1 MNKPRLQLRH
11 GVAATLAALG
21 LLACVVQAAAQ
32 TQGQTPAQTPVNA
45 SAAVRAVDYIV
56 AVVNSEPITNAEV
69 NRLRQRLEREAES
82 ASQRPSREE
91 LNRLA
96 LEQLI
101 NRKAQAQ
108 EARDTGVRIDDDLVD
123 QTEQNIAASNQ
134 LSREEFRKRLQ
145 AQGVDPAGFR
155 EEVREQLL
163 VQRLRDRELQSR
175 LRVSELEVEQF
186 LREQAQAQRQLPAEI
201 NLGMVLVAVP
211 ENASPEQLAQRL
223 ERARMV
229 AERAR
234 KGEDFASLVR
244 TYSEAFD
251 RASNAGVLGLR
262 PEDRYPELFVEAVRR
277 LKTGEVAEPVRSGA
291 GFHVLKLLERREA
304 ASAMSITQ
312 TRARHILLRPGPQL
326 SQDQA
331 AARLLEVRR
340 EIAAGQKSFDAAAR
354 DVSQD
359 GSAEQG
365 GDLGWASPGMFVPE
379 FEQVMNQLQPGQ
391 ISQPVVSRFGVH
403 LIEVTERREQALSA
417 AEQREM
423 ARQTLREKKQEEAL
437 IDWAQEVRGRAYVEM
452 REPPQ

>member
-21 LLACVVQAAAQ
+21 LLACVAQAAAQ
-32 TQGQTPAQTPVNA
+32 TQAQTPVNG
-45 SAAVRAVDYIV
+45 SATVRAVDYIV

-251 RASNAGVLGLR
+251 RASNAGELGLR
-262 PEDRYPELFVEAVRR
+262 SEDRYPELFVEAVRR

-340 EIAAGQKSFDAAAR
+340 DIAAGQKSFAAAAR

>member
-11 GVAATLAALG
+11 GVAAALAALG
-21 LLACVVQAAAQ
+21 LLASAAHA
-32 TQGQTPAQTPVNA
+32 QTPAAA
-45 SAAVRAVDYIV
+45 STAVRAVDFIV

-69 NRLRQRLEREAES
+69 SRLRQRLEREAEG
-82 ASQRPSREE
+82 ASPRPSREE

-108 EARDTGVRIDDDLVD
+108 EARDTGVRIDEDLVD

-134 LSREEFRKRLQ
+134 LSREDFRKRLQ
-145 AQGVDPAGFR
+145 AQGLDPRTFR
-155 EEVREQLL
+155 DELREQLL

-175 LRVSELEVEQF
+175 VRVTELEVEQY
-186 LREQAQAQRQLPAEI
+186 LRDQTQAQRQLPAEI
-201 NLGMVLVAVP
+201 NLGMVLIAVP
-211 ENASPEQLAQRL
+211 ENATAEQVAQRL
-223 ERARMV
+223 ERARRV

-234 KGEDFASLVR
+234 KGDDFATLVR
-244 TYSEAFD
+244 DFSEAFD

-304 ASAMSITQ
+304 ASVMSVTQ

-340 EIAAGQKSFDAAAR
+340 DIAAGQKSFAAAAR
-354 DVSQD
+354 EVSQD

-391 ISQPVVSRFGVH
+391 VSQPVVSRFGVH
-403 LIEVTERREQALSA
+403 LIEVTERREQPLSPT
-417 AEQREM
+417 EQREM
-423 ARQTLREKKQEEAL
+423 ARQALREKKQEEAL
-437 IDWAQEVRGRAYVEM
+437 LDWAQEVRGRAYVEM

>member
-21 LLACVVQAAAQ
+21 LLACVAQAAAQ
-32 TQGQTPAQTPVNA
+32 TQAQTPVNG
-45 SAAVRAVDYIV
+45 SATVRAVDYIV

-262 PEDRYPELFVEAVRR
+262 SEDRYPELFVEAVRR

-340 EIAAGQKSFDAAAR
+340 DIAAGQKSFAAAAR